1 MRGEYVDLHCHYLP
15 GIDDGVKTLVDGVAL
30 CRGLHELGYAR
41 VVATPHIRTALF
53 PNHKSGLQRAMAQFQ
68 AETDGLPAMPALGLG
83 AEHFFDDVFWRL
95 FRNGET
101 VPYPGGHAALVEL
114 PRRALPVGLDRRLF
128 EMRVQG
134 LRPVLAHPER
144 YHSFFSTSERLE
156 PLQRAG
162 VLPLL
167 DLMSLVGRYG
177 RRPRRTAERMLAEG
191 VYYAACSDCHK
202 PSDVDLVHDSI
213 ARLEGLIGVEVANEL
228 LSENPKRI
236 LEGRVE
242 R

>member
-15 GIDDGVKTLVDGVAL
+15 GIDDGVKTLADGVAL
-30 CRGLHELGYAR
+30 CRGLRELGYAR

-53 PNHKSGLQRAMAQFQ
+53 PNHKPGLERAMGLFE
-68 AETDGLPAMPALGLG
+68 AETEELAEMPALGLG
-83 AEHFFDDVFWRL
+83 AEHFFDDEFWRL

-114 PRRALPVGLDRRLF
+114 PRRTLPVGLDRCLF

-144 YHSFFSTSERLE
+144 YHPFFSSSERLE
-156 PLQRAG
+156 PLRRAG

-177 RRPRRTAERMLAEG
+177 RRPRKAAERLLEEG

-202 PSDVDLVHDSI
+202 PSDVDLVQKAI
-213 ARLEGLIGVEVANEL
+213 ARLERLVGVEVANQL

-236 LEGRVE
+236 LEGRVAD
-242 R
+242 